1 MEHTGRQTTWKSGRF
16 QSRPRSGIRLLH
28 AALLFL
34 FAFLVGRTPFFG
46 EYFPA
51 AVALTACLAS
61 RNPIYIYLAIP
72 AGAGIFCCIRTGV
85 DAWSELIAVIGC
97 ALLFAGVKKIHL
109 DLWHRALIAGSV
121 GILSLSTYRLA
132 TATVNKTGAG
142 ELLADGIMIA
152 GFFFLWEGF
161 FRASKEEQ
169 GGLLSLA
176 GLTVAWIL
184 AVCGTGAGFLL
195 WPAAIFLIL
204 SVLCY
209 GQTGETAVVITIA
222 GIIAFLAG
230 QTQWG
235 FMLSLLMGAS
245 AAEFFRRF
253 GSIVM
258 ALVFTAVCWL
268 LRMVESGL
276 ILGVDNYCLFLAVA
290 AFAAVSWKCSSLLR
304 RMIGLFSGSR
314 QEDFRQ
320 RSQETFHLLQRQEEE
335 MKTLAELYDTYVD
348 SRSLLAAQF
357 GVTSQML
364 EHTRWQM
371 EQALKKRYTKQGKEP
386 FLHEK
391 FQMDIAVSQCAATG
405 TINGDCCGWQ
415 DLGDGRTA
423 LVISD
428 GMGKGKRAAAESL
441 LVTRT
446 VLGLLK
452 SGAGTELTLKMINTI
467 MMMKDGE
474 DSFATVDLAVVDRR
488 SGRTKFYKIGAAP
501 TLIRRRN
508 NIEEV
513 RLSAVPLGIVN
524 GLEIRSEEIFLKKG
538 DFLIMMSDGVS
549 DGPDGRGF
557 LPQLAEILRSIRS
570 GEPAV
575 ICDLVLDQVSDSYL
589 GKERDDLT
597 IMTAKLL

>member
-16 QSRPRSGIRLLH
+16 QSRPRSGTRLLH

-34 FAFLVGRTPFFG
+34 FAFLVGRTPFLG

-51 AVALTACLAS
+51 AIALTACLAS

-121 GILSLSTYRLA
+121 GILSLSIYRLA

-142 ELLADGIMIA
+142 ELLVYGIMIA

-304 RMIGLFSGSR
+304 RMIGLFSGSC

-371 EQALKKRYTKQGKEP
+371 EQA
-386 FLHEK
+386 
-391 FQMDIAVSQCAATG
+391 
-405 TINGDCCGWQ
+405 
-415 DLGDGRTA
+415 
-423 LVISD
+423 
-428 GMGKGKRAAAESL
+428 
-441 LVTRT
+441 
-446 VLGLLK
+446 
-452 SGAGTELTLKMINTI
+452 
-467 MMMKDGE
+467 
-474 DSFATVDLAVVDRR
+474 
-488 SGRTKFYKIGAAP
+488 
-501 TLIRRRN
+501 
-508 NIEEV
+508 
-513 RLSAVPLGIVN
+513 
-524 GLEIRSEEIFLKKG
+524 
-538 DFLIMMSDGVS
+538 
-549 DGPDGRGF
+549 
-557 LPQLAEILRSIRS
+557 
-570 GEPAV
+570 
-575 ICDLVLDQVSDSYL
+575 
-589 GKERDDLT
+589 
-597 IMTAKLL
+597 